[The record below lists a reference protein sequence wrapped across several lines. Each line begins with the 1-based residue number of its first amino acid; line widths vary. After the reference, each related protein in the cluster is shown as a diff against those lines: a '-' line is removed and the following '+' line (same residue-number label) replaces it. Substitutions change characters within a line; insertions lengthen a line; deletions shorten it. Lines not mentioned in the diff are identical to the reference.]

1 MTNIVLFGFMGCG
14 KSTVGALLAQKSGRP
29 LLDTDGYLEQKY
41 GRTIPQIFATDGEEA
56 FRQMERQVCRELAG
70 RTGLVLCCGGG
81 TVLNGENADLLAQ
94 SGTMVFLDAPFMVC
108 YDRIRESD
116 RPLVQKNSKEEVQ
129 RIFEFRRPIYLS
141 RAQVTADAASSPIQV
156 ADAILAAVRHKGA
169 GR

>member
-1 MTNIVLFGFMGCG
+1 MNNIVLFGFMGCG

-81 TVLNGENADLLAQ
+81 TVLNGVFGRAFYGLLRQ
-94 SGTMVFLDAPFMVC
+94 DSG
-108 YDRIRESD
+108 E
-116 RPLVQKNSKEEVQ
+116 RPTAGTKKQQ
-129 RIFEFRRPIYLS
+129 RGS
-141 RAQVTADAASSPIQV
+141 TADF
-156 ADAILAAVRHKGA
+156 
-169 GR
+169 

>member
-1 MTNIVLFGFMGCG
+1 MNNIVLFGFMGCG

-81 TVLNGENADLLAQ
+81 TVL
-94 SGTMVFLDAPFMVC
+94 
-108 YDRIRESD
+108 
-116 RPLVQKNSKEEVQ
+116 
-129 RIFEFRRPIYLS
+129 
-141 RAQVTADAASSPIQV
+141 
-156 ADAILAAVRHKGA
+156 KGRTQTFWPKA
-169 GR
+169 GQGCF

>member
-1 MTNIVLFGFMGCG
+1 MNNIVLFGFMGCG

-81 TVLNGENADLLAQ
+81 TVLNGENADFLAQ
-94 SGTMVFLDAPFMVC
+94 SGTMVFLDAPLWSATTGFGRAT
-108 YDRIRESD
+108 DRWYKKTAKRKYSG
-116 RPLVQKNSKEEVQ
+116 
-129 RIFEFRRPIYLS
+129 FLS
-141 RAQVTADAASSPIQV
+141 F
-156 ADAILAAVRHKGA
+156 GA
-169 GR
+169 RYTCPGHR